1 MAKLLHCM
9 TAAGPSIDA
18 LNAEGGKPYSNFFGS
33 AGTMRLPVGSNV
45 RPGELGGYHIDFSLK
60 PEAAPSWPPEW
71 VVREARGGDFL
82 EVMTIQ
88 WLAQWGLGCFERH
101 LNDHGEHW
109 LRSALDAARF
119 LVSRQAKDGP
129 LAGAWFNRRPMIHTF
144 HLDPPWISAMAQGE
158 GASLLVRAYGA
169 TRDESFADA
178 ARLALGPLRV
188 PTAEGGVRT
197 CLGDG
202 FFLEEYPTQPSS
214 CVLNGGIFA
223 LWGLYDVA
231 VGLSDDVARSEF
243 DSGVDT
249 LAANIDRWDTGSW
262 SRYDLFPFR
271 IPNVASAAYHVLHV
285 NQLRAMQ
292 RIAPRPPFAVVSER
306 FEGYMRSRA
315 KRAGAFARKAA
326 FRILVPRNRLLAR
339 RSPFAGAADAR

>member
-1 MAKLLHCM
+1 M
-9 TAAGPSIDA
+9 S
-18 LNAEGGKPYSNFFGS
+18 
-33 AGTMRLPVGSNV
+33 LPIGSNV
-45 RPGELGGYHIDFSLK
+45 RPGELSGYHIDFSLK
-60 PEAAPSWPPEW
+60 PQEGSRWPPDW
-71 VVREARGGDFL
+71 VVREARGRDFL

-101 LNDHGEHW
+101 LNGDGEQW
-109 LRSALDAARF
+109 LRSSLDAAQF
-119 LVSRQAKDGP
+119 LVDRQARDGS
-129 LAGAWFNRRPMIHTF
+129 LVGAWFNHRPMTHTF
-144 HLDPPWISAMAQGE
+144 HLDPPWISGMAQGE
-158 GASLLVRAYGA
+158 GASLLVRAYAA
-169 TRDESFADA
+169 TRDESFAGT
-178 ARLALGPLRV
+178 ARLALEPLRL

-197 CLGDG
+197 RLGDG

-231 VGLSDDVARSEF
+231 IGLGDDAAWGEF
-243 DSGVDT
+243 DRGVDT

-271 IPNVASAAYHVLHV
+271 IANVASAAYHLLHI

-292 RIAPRPPFAVVSER
+292 RIAPRPQFPLAIER
-306 FEGYMRSRA
+306 FEGYTRSRA

-326 FRILVPRNRLLAR
+326 FRVLVPRNRFLAR
-339 RSPFAGAADAR
+339 RTPFARA